1 MDDNKPPQLQTFAKL
16 FDVAGGQVLVT
27 KTWDAQGH
35 AWAISETVQIPG
47 VELSAVEQFMRRTDR
62 DMAFEAYGQPD
73 AEMYY
78 ENYIQ
83 KRINEPK

>member
-1 MDDNKPPQLQTFAKL
+1 MDENKPLQLQTFCKI

-27 KTWDAQGH
+27 KTWDAEAH
-35 AWAISETVQIPG
+35 ACAISETVQIPG
-47 VELSAVEQFMRRTDR
+47 VELSAIELFKSRQER